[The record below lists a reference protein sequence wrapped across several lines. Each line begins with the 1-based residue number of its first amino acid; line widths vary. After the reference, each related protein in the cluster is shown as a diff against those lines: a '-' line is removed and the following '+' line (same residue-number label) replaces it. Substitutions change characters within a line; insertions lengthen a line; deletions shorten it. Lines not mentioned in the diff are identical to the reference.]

1 MLIIKIDQI
10 TIEKEKYMRNYY
22 YKRQKL
28 LSQLVN
34 GVEELEMLVLINL
47 NS

>member
-1 MLIIKIDQI
+1 M
-10 TIEKEKYMRNYY
+10 TIEMRNYY
-22 YKRQKL
+22 CKRKKL
-28 LSQLVN
+28 LNQLIN

>member
-1 MLIIKIDQI
+1 MLIQIDQM
-10 TIEKEKYMRNYY
+10 TIEKEKYMGKYY
-22 YKRQKL
+22 YKRKKL
-28 LSQLVN
+28 LNQLIN